1 MSERV
6 ETRILHADD
15 DPGVAELT
23 AEVLERENDRFT
35 VESVTSADAGLARL
49 SDTSYD
55 CILSDYDMPG
65 QNGIEFLEAVRKRHP
80 DLPFILYTAKGDEK
94 VASDA
99 ISAGVTDYLQKTS
112 GTSQYTVLA
121 NRIRNAVERRQI
133 KSELADREKR
143 LNLFFEQS
151 PLGVIEWDQQFN
163 FARLNAAAEET
174 LGYTKEELIGR
185 SWETIVPEAERDGVN
200 EDVSALLTN
209 AGGYQNVNRNL
220 RADGEQII
228 CEWHNGV
235 VTDNAGSVV
244 AVFSQFQD
252 ITERRQNQRRFE
264 AMFNNAQTFTGLM
277 EPDGTVIKVNDT
289 ALSVGGLDREDVIGK
304 RLDET
309 AWIRPNSC
317 ARTTVQRAIEQARNG
332 DTFRDEIRMQGSD
345 RSVLIDFSVRPVTDD
360 HGEITLLVPEG
371 RDIPEQDCE

>member
-1 MSERV
+1 MGKRV
-6 ETRILHADD
+6 ETRSLHADD

-23 AEVLERENDRFT
+23 AEVLERENDRVT

-55 CILSDYDMPG
+55 YVVSEYMPG
-65 QNGIEFLEAVRKRHP
+65 QNGIEFLETVRKRHP
-80 DLPFILYTAKGDEK
+80 DRPFILYTAKGGEE

-112 GTSQYTVLA
+112 GTSRYTVLVT
-121 NRIRNAVERRQI
+121 RIRDAVERRQI

-174 LGYTKEELIGR
+174 LGYIKEDLIGR
-185 SWETIVPEAERDGVN
+185 FWETIVPEAERDGVK

-209 AGGYQNVNRNL
+209 AGGYQNVNRNP

-228 CEWHNGV
+228 CEWHNVV

-244 AVFSQFQD
+244 AVFSQF
-252 ITERRQNQRRFE
+252 
-264 AMFNNAQTFTGLM
+264 
-277 EPDGTVIKVNDT
+277 
-289 ALSVGGLDREDVIGK
+289 
-304 RLDET
+304 
-309 AWIRPNSC
+309 
-317 ARTTVQRAIEQARNG
+317 
-332 DTFRDEIRMQGSD
+332 
-345 RSVLIDFSVRPVTDD
+345 
-360 HGEITLLVPEG
+360 
-371 RDIPEQDCE
+371 